1 MPPPA
6 KCGARIDP
14 WRARP
19 VPFWRHGFAP
29 PPRTLPRVFVDEV
42 PRRRALS
49 SARTDSWTSGPLKRA
64 PNAASSRST
73 FFDPPRTEALA
84 IGAHLHDAVARA
96 GDRAAQHQQVVA
108 RVDAHDLEAALRDAL
123 VAHLAR
129 PADALE
135 DARGIRGG
143 ADGARRAHV
152 VRAVADGAA
161 GEVVALDGAL
171 EALALRDAGDLDL
184 VAGLEGLDRDGLPDG
199 QLARLVAELHDVLH
213 RRRVRLA
220 QVAELGLGEVL
231 LARGAERELDGL
243 VAVAVERADPGDG
256 TRAGLEHGD
265 ALDAAVV
272 EEQLRHPE
280 LLSEDRRHRSA
291 RQPDLDVDAG
301 GKVVE
306 ALERVDRLRRR
317 LVDVDQPLVRADL
330 EVLARVLVL
339 ERRAD
344 HAVDVLLGGQGH
356 GTRDGRAGA
365 RRRLDDLLGR
375 RLDGRVVVGLQADAD
390 LVLGG
395 GCHSCPSS
403 VVCLRA
409 DSYWLFAR
417 QRRTP
422 KPAGPAPPAAPS
434 RSGGGAP
441 RWIRLLLCVLWG
453 Y

>member
-6 KCGARIDP
+6 KCGARLEP
-14 WRARP
+14 WRAPP
-19 VPFWRHGFAP
+19 VPFCRHGFAP
-29 PPRTLPRVFVDEV
+29 PPRTLPRVFVNDV

-64 PNAASSRST
+64 PKATSSRST
-73 FFDPPRTEALA
+73 LPEPPSTLALA
-84 IGAHLHDAVARA
+84 IGAHLHHAVARP
-96 GDRAAQHQQVVA
+96 GDRAADHQQVVA
-108 RVDAHDLEAALRDAL
+108 GVDAHDLEAALRDAL

-135 DARGIRGG
+135 HARGVGGG

-199 QLARLVAELHDVLH
+199 ELAGLVTELDEVLH
-213 RRRVRLA
+213 RRRVGLA
-220 QVAELGLGEVL
+220 QVAELGLREVL
-231 LARGAERELDGL
+231 LARRAERELDGL
-243 VAVAVERADPGDG
+243 VAVAVERADPGHRTG
-256 TRAGLEHGD
+256 ARLEHRD
-265 ALDAAVV
+265 ALDAPVL
-272 EEQLRHPE
+272 EEELRHAE
-280 LLSEDRRHRSA
+280 LLGEDRGHRSTCQA
-291 RQPDLDVDAG
+291 DLDVDARRQ
-301 GKVVE
+301 VVE

-344 HAVDVLLGGQGH
+344 HAVDVLLGGQGNRTGH
-356 GTRDGRAGA
+356 GRAGA
-365 RRRLDDLLGR
+365 GRRLDDLLGR

-403 VVCLRA
+403 VVCL
-409 DSYWLFAR
+409 
-417 QRRTP
+417 
-422 KPAGPAPPAAPS
+422 AGS
-434 RSGGGAP
+434 F
-441 RWIRLLLCVLWG
+441 VLAL
-453 Y
+453 